1 TLCSPATVVFS
12 TRVPRGR
19 TALIASCKPEGEP
32 VASTT
37 RSNCLGFQSFKS
49 IVLTPDRLMSLSL
62 SGCFPPK
69 APLARASLRTR
80 RAQKTQFAIPQT
92 QDLIAGIELYLLQN
106 LKGSGEGFRKDG
118 LFIANTCRHKMQIGD
133 RHGDEFG
140 ESSVSSENSHDT
152 SRWTVAAKPAL
163 AIVAPAAGEVDFADN
178 ALMDELLRS
187 FNDRADKFV
196 SRDTL
201 EIHVAFKNL

>member
-1 TLCSPATVVFS
+1 MFS
-12 TRVPRGR
+12 HKSDVS
-19 TALIASCKPEGEP
+19 AGEP
-32 VASTT
+32 Q
-37 RSNCLGFQSFKS
+37 NL
-49 IVLTPDRLMSLSL
+49 
-62 SGCFPPK
+62 
-69 APLARASLRTR
+69 RAE
-80 RAQKTQFAIPQT
+80 KTQFAIPQN

-118 LFIANTCRHKMQIGD
+118 LFIANSCRHNMQIGD
-133 RHGDEFG
+133 RHRDEFG
-140 ESSVSSENSHDT
+140 ESSVGSENSHDT
-152 SRWTVAAKPAL
+152 SRWTVAAKPAM